1 MNRKRVISILTIL
14 KRGGFTMSG
23 FSSNEIRFA
32 VDSANDRGLD
42 SFMFQEPSSNRRRTQ
57 NCGCASCNQRR
68 TSRNRCS
75 SHHNR
80 RSNRNRR
87 TEPGRGSVWY
97 PTSRS
102 HKRRTSRRR
111 RTSANERRS
120 CNRRS
125 SNRRSTRHLRCTC
138 HVRHDS
144 HHHHCHR
151 RRNHRNSFNWSN
163 FLF

>member
-1 MNRKRVISILTIL
+1 
-14 KRGGFTMSG
+14 MSG

-32 VDSANDRGLD
+32 VDSANDRGLN

-57 NCGCASCNQRR
+57 KCGCRSCNQRR
-68 TSRNRCS
+68 TSRNRCTS
-75 SHHNR
+75 R
-80 RSNRNRR
+80 RRQSIRNCR
-87 TEPGRGSVWY
+87 TEPGRGSVWF
-97 PTSRS
+97 PNDRS
-102 HKRRTSRRR
+102 HRHCTSRRR

-125 SNRRSTRHLRCTC
+125 SNRRSRDRRSTRLLRCTC
-138 HVRHDS
+138 RVRHHS
-144 HHHHCHR
+144 HHNHCRR